1 MFSETLTWS
10 VVEGEGN
17 RPSAR
22 DKLQGT
28 VIDTRI
34 YYFGGFGPKLTG
46 GEDDWEDVSTGTP
59 AYNCALCFQRTDII
73 IEFNQTRTLY
83 YIVHNNDSA

>member
-46 GEDDWEDVSTGTP
+46 GEDDWEDVSTGTL
-59 AYNCALCFQRTDII
+59 AYNFKLCTMFSEDRH
-73 IEFNQTRTLY
+73 Y
-83 YIVHNNDSA
+83 YRV